1 MRKPA
6 SALTPAVDPRPSPLP
21 CILVMPAYNE
31 EGCIVP
37 VVSAWRDEFARLFGD
52 NFRLL
57 VVNDGSRDNTGRLL
71 DQLAASEPRLI
82 VVHQKNSGHG
92 GALLRAYSDAITL
105 SPEFVFHVDSDD
117 QFKPADFE
125 RLWSRRAES
134 PCILGHRSVRHDPLH
149 RLVITRILR
158 LVLFALYGRYL
169 PDSNIPFRLLR
180 TDFLAQALAIIPPG
194 TFAPNIFLAVL
205 GARIDAD
212 LLHLPVSHED
222 RKTGT
227 VSIVR
232 WKLIRVCFRCV
243 GELWRFQQILND
255 HTPRV
260 KATVHEP
267 SPARV

>member
-1 MRKPA
+1 MSPPP
-6 SALTPAVDPRPSPLP
+6 SALP

-37 VVSAWRDEFARLFGD
+37 VVSAWRDEFARLFD
-52 NFRLL
+52 HNFRLV
-57 VVNDGSRDNTGRLL
+57 VVNDGSRDKTGQLL
-71 DQLAASEPRLI
+71 DQLAATEPRLI
-82 VVHQKNSGHG
+82 VIHQKNSGHG
-92 GALLRAYSDAITL
+92 GALLRAYREAVAR
-105 SPEFVFHVDSDD
+105 SPDFVFHVDSDD
-117 QFKPADFE
+117 QFKPADFSA
-125 RLWSRRAES
+125 LWSRRHES
-134 PCILGHRSVRHDPLH
+134 PCILGYRSVRNDALH

-158 LVLFALYGRYL
+158 VVLLALYGRYL
-169 PDSNIPFRLLR
+169 KDSNVPFRLLR
-180 TDFLAQALAIIPPG
+180 TDFLAQALAIIPPD

-212 LLHLPVSHED
+212 LMHLPVSHED

-255 HTPRV
+255 HAPRV
-260 KATVHEP
+260 KSAVLT
-267 SPARV
+267 PAV